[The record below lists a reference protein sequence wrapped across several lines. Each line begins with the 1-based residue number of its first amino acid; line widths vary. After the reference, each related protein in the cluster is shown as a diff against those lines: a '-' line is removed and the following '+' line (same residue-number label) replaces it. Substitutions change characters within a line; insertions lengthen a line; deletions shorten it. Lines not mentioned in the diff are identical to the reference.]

1 MFQMGMNELQGSLL
15 ITKSHLL
22 NPLLFFFAILSKFVR
37 CFDINPSSIPCKW
50 TKSKNKNWMSEG
62 YSWSTNTC
70 IVAQWIDIPI
80 SVFFPNLLQQHL
92 LALAV
97 YSKQTS
103 TPVHPRRASTSKSV
117 KNWTKPFWAS
127 LWASAKGKTPATPGP
142 SSGLMIVSC
151 NHFENVKQYL
161 IEMYIYMGYYENV
174 FSQKVQ

>member
-15 ITKSHLL
+15 ITKSYLL
-22 NPLLFFFAILSKFVR
+22 NPLLLFFAILSKFVR
-37 CFDINPSSIPCKW
+37 CFEINPSSILCKW

-70 IVAQWIDIPI
+70 TVAQWDRHL
-80 SVFFPNLLQQHL
+80 SVFFSRIFSSNICWPWQFILNKLPQ
-92 LALAV
+92 
-97 YSKQTS
+97 S
-103 TPVHPRRASTSKSV
+103 VHPRRTSTSKSV

-151 NHFENVKQYL
+151 KHFFLKISSN
-161 IEMYIYMGYYENV
+161 I
-174 FSQKVQ
+174 